1 MTIQKLFCKIVPW
14 VCVLIP
20 GLIPITE
27 LSANPRFEYTVND
40 LSEAVSAPQERGGG
54 DFT

>member
-27 LSANPRFEYTVND
+27 LSANPTFEYTVND
-40 LSEAVSAPQERGGG
+40 LSETVSAPQERGGG
-54 DFT
+54 I